1 MPCWCAGVLAERG
14 PSSSIG
20 YHPPASTAQQ
30 LRVFSQVLL
39 PPKRDKCLLS
49 LRKTQLVHKTKGT
62 ESNTQ
67 IARVHHHHTDNTHT
81 CIIGKLNNMG
91 ATKSLEARSTHSP
104 LLMGH
109 KVNSTLEFTQIKIM
123 QIKLSFAM

>member
-1 MPCWCAGVLAERG
+1 MPCQCAGVVAERG
-14 PSSSIG
+14 PSIG

-30 LRVFSQVLL
+30 LRVISQVLI
-39 PPKRDKCLLS
+39 PAKRDKCLLS
-49 LRKTQLVHKTKGT
+49 LQKTQLVHKTKGT

-67 IARVHHHHTDNTHT
+67 IARVHHHHTDNTRT
-81 CIIGKLNNMG
+81 CIIGKLNNMCR
-91 ATKSLEARSTHSP
+91 TKSLEACSTHSP

-109 KVNSTLEFTQIKIM
+109 KLNSTLEFTQIKIM

>member
-1 MPCWCAGVLAERG
+1 
-14 PSSSIG
+14 
-20 YHPPASTAQQ
+20 
-30 LRVFSQVLL
+30 
-39 PPKRDKCLLS
+39 
-49 LRKTQLVHKTKGT
+49 
-62 ESNTQ
+62 
-67 IARVHHHHTDNTHT
+67 
-81 CIIGKLNNMG
+81 MG